1 MLAVDVNVLLYA
13 VNSSSDQHV
22 VARRT
27 LLSMTGGSEPVT
39 ILPTVAWGFLR
50 LVTDRRVLTRPL
62 TPAAAA
68 SFLAALTAY
77 PQVSVRDA
85 GPSHWEDFLD
95 LHAQHSPIG
104 PDVTDVYLA
113 ACAMSLN
120 ATWISF
126 DRGFARFSGLTWS
139 QPA

>member
-13 VNSSSDQHV
+13 VNSSSQHHE
-22 VARRT
+22 ASRRALVT
-27 LLSMTGGSEPVT
+27 MTEGIEPVA
-39 ILPTVAWGFLR
+39 ILTPVALGFLR

-77 PQVSVRDA
+77 PHVSVRDA
-85 GPSHWEDFLD
+85 GAYHWQDFLD
-95 LHAQHSPIG
+95 LYAVHAPIG

-113 ACAMSLN
+113 ASALNLN

-126 DRGFARFSGLTWS
+126 DRGFARFEELAWR